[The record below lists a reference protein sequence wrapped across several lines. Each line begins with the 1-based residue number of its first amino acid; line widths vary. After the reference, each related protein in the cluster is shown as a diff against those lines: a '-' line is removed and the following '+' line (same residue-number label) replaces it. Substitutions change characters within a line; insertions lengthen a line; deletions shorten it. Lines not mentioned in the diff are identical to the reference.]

1 MDNTLAEEQVLCCV
15 PDLMIQWEQVS
26 FIYYLWVA
34 LYMTHLLSTFLF
46 WTFEVQYL
54 RI

>member
-26 FIYYLWVA
+26 FIYYLWV
-34 LYMTHLLSTFLF
+34 YSFVHDSFIIYF
-46 WTFEVQYL
+46 FFFEPL
-54 RI
+54 RCNI